1 MLVSALYDR
10 EKILEIYNLAVK
22 EEYHF
27 FSFGDS
33 MFIY

>member
-1 MLVSALYDR
+1 MMKTY
-10 EKILEIYNLAVK
+10 EKAVE